1 MRPTIQSIRQ
11 LAAVFLMASL
21 APCSSAFAQERHAV
35 APSTLADTIA
45 SKVGQQD
52 AERAVIREAID
63 QPAVRDVA
71 SKLGIDLDKTRQ
83 AVETLSGDD
92 LRNAAETAAQ
102 VNEALVGG
110 QTMTFSVTTIIII
123 LLVVIL
129 IIVAVD

>member
-1 MRPTIQSIRQ
+1 MRSIRSIRT
-11 LAAVFLMASL
+11 LTAVFLMAL
-21 APCSSAFAQERHAV
+21 TPWNTAFADERHAV
-35 APSTLADTIA
+35 TPSALADTIA
-45 SKVGQQD
+45 SKLQQQD
-52 AERAVIREAID
+52 ADRAVVRQAVD

-71 SKLGIDLDKTRQ
+71 SKLGIDMDRTRE

-92 LRNAAETAAQ
+92 LRNAAQTATQ
-102 VNEALVGG
+102 INEALVGG

>member
-1 MRPTIQSIRQ
+1 MRPTIRSIRQ
-11 LAAVFLMASL
+11 LAAVFLIASL
-21 APCSSAFAQERHAV
+21 APWSSAFAQERHVV
-35 APSTLADTIA
+35 APSALADTI
-45 SKVGQQD
+45 SGKVQQQD
-52 AERAVIREAID
+52 ADRAVIREAID

-83 AVETLSGDD
+83 AVDTLSGDD
-92 LRNAAETAAQ
+92 LRNAADTAAQ